1 MGFLALSQK
10 PNNWNRV
17 INEGTEL
24 DFHISRLMCDSE
36 VMVLEAIVLR
46 VEVMRLLINR
56 MLPYLLLLEAYAH
69 GSDSFIV
76 VICVCCHNCVLSFTR
91 KALQETYMNNTFVH
105 LAVILMHSF
114 AATTG
119 DYQRFSAFFII
130 VGKKKEK
137 KHLRY

>member
-1 MGFLALSQK
+1 
-10 PNNWNRV
+10 
-17 INEGTEL
+17 
-24 DFHISRLMCDSE
+24 MCDSE

-114 AATTG
+114 AATG
-119 DYQRFSAFFII
+119 DYQRFSALFHYC
-130 VGKKKEK
+130 GKEEGEEA
-137 KHLRY
+137 LALLSFSTTQTQIFASSQEVVLDLLDSLISFL

>member
-1 MGFLALSQK
+1 MGFLALSRK

-24 DFHISRLMCDSE
+24 DFHISTRLMCDSE

-91 KALQETYMNNTFVH
+91 KALQETYMNNAFVH

-114 AATTG
+114 AVTAAG

-130 VGKKKEK
+130 VGKKKKEK
-137 KHLRY
+137 K

>member
-114 AATTG
+114 AAAG